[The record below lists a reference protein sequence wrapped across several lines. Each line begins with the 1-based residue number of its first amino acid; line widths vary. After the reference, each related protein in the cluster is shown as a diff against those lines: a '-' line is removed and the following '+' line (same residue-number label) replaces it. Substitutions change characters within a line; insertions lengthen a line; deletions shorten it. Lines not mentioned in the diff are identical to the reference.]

1 MRKGSSIR
9 ASSPPRVIMAAN
21 TAWNIVNFRSGL
33 VRALKSA
40 GYEVIVVTPEDVAG
54 KVDFHAMGVTHVPID
69 MKRSGKNPFK
79 DAMIILRY
87 LAIIKRFRPRAFL
100 GFTIKPNLYGS
111 IASRMAGVDM
121 LANISGLGSAFSKD
135 GPVRRLII
143 SFYKLSFSPK
153 TKVFFQNPDDQEE
166 FLSNK
171 IVSRDQAILL
181 PGSGIDLNYFALT
194 ALPDGRITFLLA
206 ARLLVD
212 KGVRVYAEAARV
224 LKKQLPDARL
234 QLLGP
239 LDPDNPSGISASE
252 LNGWIDEGVV
262 EYLGAADDVRPFI
275 ANAHFVV
282 LPTVYREG
290 VPHVLL
296 EAASMGRPVITT
308 DTPGCRE
315 AVEDSVSGR
324 ICQPG
329 SVESL
334 VEVISSC
341 ASLPISEISAMG
353 TAGRSRMERRF
364 DERFVHSSYLNAL
377 RNPVASAV

>member
-1 MRKGSSIR
+1 MMRKGSSTQT
-9 ASSPPRVIMAAN
+9 SSPPRVIMAAN
-21 TAWNIVNFRSGL
+21 TAWNIVNFRAGL

-54 KVDFHAMGVTHVPID
+54 KVDFHAMGVTHVPIN

-79 DAMIILRY
+79 DAVIILRY

-111 IASRMAGVDM
+111 IASRLAGVEM

-143 SFYKLSFSPK
+143 SFYKLSFSPT
-153 TKVFFQNPDDQEE
+153 TKVLFQNPDDQEE

-171 IVSRDQAILL
+171 IVSRDQSILL
-181 PGSGIDLNYFALT
+181 PGSGIDLNHFALT

-224 LKKQLPDARL
+224 LKSQVPEIKL

-275 ANAHFVV
+275 SNVHFVV

-315 AVEDSVSGR
+315 AVDDGVSGR

-334 VEVISSC
+334 VEVVSSC
-341 ASLPISEISAMG
+341 AGLSSSEILDMG
-353 TAGRSRMERRF
+353 QAGRRLMERRF
-364 DERFVHSSYLNAL
+364 DERFVHGAYLSVLGA
-377 RNPVASAV
+377 PIP